1 MSAAH
6 SNNHI
11 EVLKLNLRKFLG
23 HRLSGR
29 ELEMLDTYLDIAY
42 VRGQQNGLEEA
53 REVLGVRPIRPI
65 TS

>member
-1 MSAAH
+1 MNAH
-6 SNNHI
+6 V
-11 EVLKLNLRKFLG
+11 ETLKLNVRKFLG

-53 REVLGVRPIRPI
+53 GEKLGVRPIRPI
-65 TS
+65 TG